1 MARFAPETAAFRLA
15 RRARYL
21 LSRVVGNRLRNS
33 QQTRFVTRNGRRFKR
48 LILRDTALPVEFERN
63 LDTFTVR
70 PETFDKFCE
79 QE

>member
-33 QQTRFVTRNGRRFKR
+33 QRTRFVTRSGRRFKR
-48 LILRDTALPVEFERN
+48 LTLRDTTPAAEFERN
-63 LDTFTVR
+63 LDAFTVR
-70 PETFDKFCE
+70 PETFDKF
-79 QE
+79 